1 MKVSASNIISWVE
14 NNNKIAQQELPQII
28 RRLCFH
34 AKDTKAI
41 SFPAGDSTFM
51 PSWDGTLESTD
62 GNAWIPA
69 GKSVWEI
76 GTDSSIG
83 SKANS
88 DFGKRTEDASEEFK
102 AENTYIFITPR
113 RWKNKE
119 RWITDNKNTEGWKEV
134 RAYDATDLEEWI
146 DSQPSNAVYIA
157 EVLGIGGYGIKSAE
171 VYFNDWAHQCKPA
184 IVSSK

>member
-51 PSWDGTLESTD
+51 PSWDGTLESAD

-76 GTDSSIG
+76 GTDNSVG

-88 DFGKRTEDASEEFK
+88 DFIKRTSAHDKKTKKSVK
-102 AENTYIFITPR
+102 A
-113 RWKNKE
+113 K
-119 RWITDNKNTEGWKEV
+119 
-134 RAYDATDLEEWI
+134 A
-146 DSQPSNAVYIA
+146 
-157 EVLGIGGYGIKSAE
+157 
-171 VYFNDWAHQCKPA
+171 
-184 IVSSK
+184 

>member
-34 AKDTKAI
+34 SKDTKAI

-51 PSWDGTLESTD
+51 PSWDGTLESAD
-62 GNAWIPA
+62 ENAWIPA

-83 SKANS
+83 NKANS
-88 DFGKRTEDASEEFK
+88 DFEKEQKTLQKSLKLKTRISLLPQDAGRVKRNGLLTIKIRVAGKK
-102 AENTYIFITPR
+102 
-113 RWKNKE
+113 
-119 RWITDNKNTEGWKEV
+119 
-134 RAYDATDLEEWI
+134 
-146 DSQPSNAVYIA
+146 
-157 EVLGIGGYGIKSAE
+157 
-171 VYFNDWAHQCKPA
+171 
-184 IVSSK
+184 

>member
-14 NNNKIAQQELPQII
+14 NNNKLAQQELPQII

-34 AKDTKAI
+34 VRDTKAI

-51 PSWDGTLESTD
+51 PSWDGTLESAD

-83 SKANS
+83 NKANS
-88 DFGKRTEDASEEFK
+88 DFKKRTEDSSEEFK

-119 RWITDNKNTEGWKEV
+119 KWITDNKDIGGWKEV

-157 EVLGIGGYGIKSAE
+157 ETLGIGGYGVKSAE
-171 VYFNDWAHQCKPA
+171 SYFNDWANQC
-184 IVSSK
+184 IVA